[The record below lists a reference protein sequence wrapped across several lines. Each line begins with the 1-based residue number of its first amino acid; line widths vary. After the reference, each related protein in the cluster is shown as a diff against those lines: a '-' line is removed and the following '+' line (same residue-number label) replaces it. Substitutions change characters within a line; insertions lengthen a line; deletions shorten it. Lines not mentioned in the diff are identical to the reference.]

1 MSLIA
6 TSTDAERAFSR
17 GHLTVS
23 RLRHSLN
30 EESVRTSTVLGS
42 WANIPGL
49 VPEEEIVEFIKTSS
63 RRPRAAGAAQTDSN
77 GPVAGPSGTAH
88 VVASQTGNAGASSS
102 KRSASN
108 SQATVIEI
116 D

>member
-1 MSLIA
+1 MRRVA

-49 VPEEEIVEFIKTSS
+49 VPEEDIVEFIKSSS
-63 RRPRAAGAAQTDSN
+63 RRPRAAGAAQADNN
-77 GPVAGPSGTAH
+77 GPVAGPSGTAL
-88 VVASQTGNAGASSS
+88 ST
-102 KRSASN
+102 SN